1 MILLRTIFHA
11 KVGKAADVVAHFKSM
26 ADNMPPEQTTA
37 LQPRMLTD
45 ISGRFD
51 TIVLETTHESLA
63 ALEQFRAA
71 VLNQPRDENNPSPME
86 DLIVEGYN
94 EYWTIEP

>member
-1 MILLRTIFHA
+1 MILLRSVFHCKLG
-11 KVGKAADVVAHFKSM
+11 KVADVVAYFKAMQGSM
-26 ADNMPPEQTTA
+26 TPAQAAA

-51 TIVLETTHESLA
+51 TLVLESTHESLA

-71 VLNQPRDENNPSPME
+71 FLNQPNSEPSPVQ
-86 DLIVEGYN
+86 DLVVEGYN
-94 EYWTIEP
+94 EYWTIET